1 MLKKIKSIFVVD
13 DGSASPSKG
22 VAATS
27 DIDTSSPTV
36 ASTSGISESNISAA
50 STETQESSGPNKFLS
65 ILAQVI
71 EKNNQPGFDYF
82 EFRQSLINLSKLN
95 MDEATRFK
103 SAYAAAQSMGV
114 SPDSLVNSA
123 QTYLQLLNNEGKK
136 FAQAEQNQ
144 RTKVVEDRKNELNQI
159 TSEIKSKQDMISR
172 LNQEVGQLNK
182 ILDDKKAEASN
193 LATKLESTKT
203 AFENAMKSISGQI
216 SEDISK
222 MNQYLK

>member
-13 DGSASPSKG
+13 EGSASPSKE
-22 VAATS
+22 VTTVTET
-27 DIDTSSPTV
+27 DTSAPSTV
-36 ASTSGISESNISAA
+36 STSGSADRLSA
-50 STETQESSGPNKFLS
+50 ISTETQESSGPNKFLS

-95 MDEATRFK
+95 MDESTRYK

-114 SPDSLVNSA
+114 SPDSLLNSA
-123 QTYLQLLNNEGKK
+123 QSYLQLLVNEGKK

-144 RTKVVEDRKNELNQI
+144 RTKVVEERKNELNQI

-182 ILDDKKAEASN
+182 TLDDKKAEASN